1 MNKSYLIGWD
11 MIELIMSF
19 SHYKDIINLR
29 SIDHYHY
36 RHHISQAIIAYPI
49 PIIRI
54 TSKQRRKIPY
64 ESLFFQFSL
73 ALVLPWFQ
81 K

>member
-11 MIELIMSF
+11 MI
-19 SHYKDIINLR
+19 DLR